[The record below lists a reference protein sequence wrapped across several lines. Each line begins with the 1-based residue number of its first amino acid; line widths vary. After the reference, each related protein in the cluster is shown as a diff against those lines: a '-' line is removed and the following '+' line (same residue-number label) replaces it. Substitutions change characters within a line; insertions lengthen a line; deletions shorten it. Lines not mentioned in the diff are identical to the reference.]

1 MGRRRR
7 YQGLQRWGLQEC
19 SLPDLEDG
27 GHSFRQSGERTR
39 QTRRTRPAQTGS
51 TRTHLCQTLGTGVFL
66 AGRSPFPAHTEQ
78 DTGTQ
83 RKERSTRAGSQRG
96 NEGPT
101 LSAKGTPRRQEQD
114 RRRLD
119 QGPRGAESGPSAPSP
134 CRCIQRALIHA
145 VAGAPGQGDRG
156 LSDAPHRAHHGAAG
170 VGDVS
175 RSAAFASLAHFE
187 QAYCNSG
194 GTAAPA
200 RLSPR
205 LKARFHRP
213 LVSSTSPGLI

>member
-1 MGRRRR
+1 MGKRRR

-83 RKERSTRAGSQRG
+83 RKERAREHASRQPAGQRGADAERERHAQATGAGSQ
-96 NEGPT
+96 E
-101 LSAKGTPRRQEQD
+101 A
-114 RRRLD
+114 
-119 QGPRGAESGPSAPSP
+119 
-134 CRCIQRALIHA
+134 
-145 VAGAPGQGDRG
+145 
-156 LSDAPHRAHHGAAG
+156 
-170 VGDVS
+170 
-175 RSAAFASLAHFE
+175 
-187 QAYCNSG
+187 
-194 GTAAPA
+194 
-200 RLSPR
+200 
-205 LKARFHRP
+205 
-213 LVSSTSPGLI
+213 